1 MKNIGKRD
9 ETDAAPRTSRIAR
22 KKRRGGGSRR
32 DTAPARYGRG
42 GAKAWRGTATWAGQA
57 PRKRVRS
64 GSGDSRRDDLVASAA
79 PQVKVAR
86 VRAKGGRGRRIA
98 TSNNF
103 ESKSNGGAETRRRR
117 SQKGGDVPARRAV
130 MSVKLAE
137 LIGLPAADEKETP
150 NIEERAP
157 PAVPSSDQAS
167 EEDAWILVD
176 NDTRV
181 SSIAR
186 VDASWSGVDR
196 SLQYRRG
203 VNNLDTGESKR
214 DSPEEETRS
223 GFLSYFFS

>member
-1 MKNIGKRD
+1 MG
-9 ETDAAPRTSRIAR
+9 
-22 KKRRGGGSRR
+22 
-32 DTAPARYGRG
+32 
-42 GAKAWRGTATWAGQA
+42 
-57 PRKRVRS
+57 
-64 GSGDSRRDDLVASAA
+64 
-79 PQVKVAR
+79 
-86 VRAKGGRGRRIA
+86 
-98 TSNNF
+98 NNF

-157 PAVPSSDQAS
+157 AAVPSSDQAS

-203 VNNLDTGESKR
+203 VNNVDNNVDTGESKR
-214 DSPEEETRS
+214 D
-223 GFLSYFFS
+223 